1 MYNVSK
7 GEYDLKSSPFDK
19 ISKNGLDLI
28 DKLLEFDYNKRIS
41 AKEALNHPWFKE
53 QKSKELYN
61 EIKEEIIIKQLN
73 NLKKYKKESIIQE
86 IVFMY
91 LLHNF
96 PQMKDIFYS
105 NKIFNQID
113 ENDDGKITE
122 IDLFKYMSKLMGNN
136 ILREEVSGIF
146 KILDI
151 GNKGFIGYEEFARA
165 SIDKEKFM
173 NEDAL
178 RFAFRYFDVDE
189 NGEITFED
197 LQNLFNGN
205 NNNDKKVNDKDIKE
219 IINEISND
227 GKISFE
233 KFTEEMKKILK

>member
-1 MYNVSK
+1 
-7 GEYDLKSSPFDK
+7 
-19 ISKNGLDLI
+19 
-28 DKLLEFDYNKRIS
+28 
-41 AKEALNHPWFKE
+41 
-53 QKSKELYN
+53 
-61 EIKEEIIIKQLN
+61 
-73 NLKKYKKESIIQE
+73 
-86 IVFMY
+86 MY

-113 ENDDGKITE
+113 ENDDGKITK
-122 IDLFKYMSKLMGNN
+122 IDLLKYMSKLLGNN
-136 ILREEVSGIF
+136 TSKEEVSDIF

-165 SIDKEKFM
+165 SIDKEKFTKE
-173 NEDAL
+173 NVL
-178 RFAFRYFDVDE
+178 RFAFRYFDVDQ

-219 IINEISND
+219 IINEISNK

-233 KFTEEMKKILK
+233 KFTEEMEKMLK

>member
-1 MYNVSK
+1 MK
-7 GEYDLKSSPFDK
+7 G
-19 ISKNGLDLI
+19 
-28 DKLLEFDYNKRIS
+28 
-41 AKEALNHPWFKE
+41 
-53 QKSKELYN
+53 
-61 EIKEEIIIKQLN
+61 
-73 NLKKYKKESIIQE
+73 IIQ
-86 IVFMY
+86 
-91 LLHNF
+91 
-96 PQMKDIFYS
+96 S

-113 ENDDGKITE
+113 ENDDGEITE

-136 ILREEVSGIF
+136 IIKERVSNIF
-146 KILDI
+146 KILNI

-165 SIDKEKFM
+165 SIDKEKFTKE
-173 NEDAL
+173 NVL
-178 RFAFRYFDVDE
+178 RFAFRYFDVDQ

-233 KFTEEMKKILK
+233 KFTEVMKKMLTYKIII